1 MALNNASTRERIIA
15 AASVLFHQQGIRAAS
30 VDLIAERAGLTKR
43 SLYYHFR
50 SKDDLIAACLE
61 ARDAPNLLILKQ
73 WYARSPGD
81 VAQKVNGI
89 FLSLGRAARRKDWK
103 GCGFLRSA
111 VELAEFPGHPALVA
125 GRTHKKRV
133 EAWLCCMLAGDDNTA
148 DAKRLA
154 AQIMLLLDGAF
165 ATVLLHREPAYF
177 ETAGLAAMTLIHNA
191 NTDTNT

>member
-1 MALNNASTRERIIA
+1 MASHIAPTRDRIIA
-15 AASVLFHQQGIRAAS
+15 AASTLFHQQGIKAAS

-61 ARDAPNLLILKQ
+61 ARDAPNLTILQQ
-73 WYARSPGD
+73 WYARSTGD

-89 FLSLGRAARRKDWK
+89 FLGLARAARRKDWK
-103 GCGFLRSA
+103 GCGFLRAA
-111 VELAEFPGHPALVA
+111 VELVELPGHPALVA
-125 GRTHKKRV
+125 GRAHKKRV
-133 EAWLCCMLAGDDNTA
+133 EDWLCCLLAKGQDIV
-148 DAKRLA
+148 DARRLA

-177 ETAGLAAMTLIHNA
+177 ETAGLAAMTLIRS
-191 NTDTNT
+191 TKT

>member
-1 MALNNASTRERIIA
+1 MMSMALDSVSTRDRIIE
-15 AASVLFHQQGIRAAS
+15 AASRLFHQQGIRAAS

-61 ARDAPNLLILKQ
+61 ARDAPNLSILKQ

-89 FLSLGRAARRKDWK
+89 FLGLARAARKDWQ

-111 VELAEFPGHPALVA
+111 VELVEFPGHPARLREGRIRSGLKTGCVA
-125 GRTHKKRV
+125 FSQRGKTLSMR
-133 EAWLCCMLAGDDNTA
+133 AGSQLRSCSCLTA
-148 DAKRLA
+148 PLPPYFFIANRL
-154 AQIMLLLDGAF
+154 ISRRPGLL
-165 ATVLLHREPAYF
+165 P
-177 ETAGLAAMTLIHNA
+177 
-191 NTDTNT
+191 

>member
-1 MALNNASTRERIIA
+1 MAMASNNASTRQRIIE
-15 AASVLFHQQGIRAAS
+15 AASELFHRQGIRAAS

-61 ARDAPNLLILKQ
+61 ARDAPNLATFKQ

-89 FLSLGRAARRKDWK
+89 FSNLARAARLKDWK

-111 VELAEFPGHPALVA
+111 VELIEQPGHPALVV

-133 EAWLCCMLAGDDNTA
+133 EDWLCCMLEGGENSAATR
-148 DAKRLA
+148 RLA
-154 AQIMLLLDGAF
+154 AQIVLLLDGAF
-165 ATVLLHREPAYF
+165 ATVLLHRDPCYF
-177 ETAGLAAMTLIHNA
+177 ETAGLAAMTLIRNHKR
-191 NTDTNT
+191 

>member
-1 MALNNASTRERIIA
+1 MMSMALDSVSTRDRIIE
-15 AASVLFHQQGIRAAS
+15 AASRLFHQQGIRAAS

-61 ARDAPNLLILKQ
+61 ARDAPNLSILKQ

-89 FLSLGRAARRKDWK
+89 FLGLARAARRKDWQ

-111 VELAEFPGHPALVA
+111 VELVEFPGHPALVA
-125 GRTHKKRV
+125 GRAHKKRV
-133 EAWLCCMLAGDDNTA
+133 EDWLCCLFAEGLDIV
-148 DAKRLA
+148 DARRLA

-177 ETAGLAAMTLIHNA
+177 ETAGLAAMTLIRNA
-191 NTDTNT
+191 NR